1 MMSRLYPCPD
11 AKECSNAECKERFV
25 DVEEFPDE
33 SGVSFPAFCYRL
45 SPPEPFL
52 IPCADFNEYQ
62 VKCKENTGLVNEAA
76 NDGLSA
82 LFCVHPANFK
92 EIQPLY
98 RLLVVEVHKRLDL
111 RTDKEAVRYI
121 IKDAKRGDELF
132 AECKRVRE
140 IARRCGVDLNS
151 TTPYTYAKDLGSE
164 KATAK
169 GVGKQAK
176 TARKRR
182 RVRRDL
188 KSMTCQ

>member
-1 MMSRLYPCPD
+1 MMRRIYPCPD

-62 VKCKENTGLVNEAA
+62 GKCKDNTGVGTDAA
-76 NDGLSA
+76 NDGLPA
-82 LFCVHPANFK
+82 LFDVHPTNFK

-98 RLLVVEVHKRLDL
+98 RLLVVEVRNRLDL

-121 IKDAKRGDELF
+121 IKDAKRGGELF
-132 AECKRVRE
+132 AECRRVRE

-151 TTPYTYAKDLGSE
+151 TTLYTYAKDIGRE
-164 KATAK
+164 NATTKGIRKQATA
-169 GVGKQAK
+169 
-176 TARKRR
+176 ARKRR
-182 RVRRDL
+182 HVRRDL
-188 KSMTCQ
+188 KNVTCP